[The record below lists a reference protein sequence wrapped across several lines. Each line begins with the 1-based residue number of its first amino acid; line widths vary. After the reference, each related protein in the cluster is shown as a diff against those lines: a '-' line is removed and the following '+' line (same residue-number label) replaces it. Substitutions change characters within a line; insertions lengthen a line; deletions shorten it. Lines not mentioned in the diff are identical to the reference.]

1 MLQIAKEQRGD
12 LLVIKLTGTIEEN
25 VDFTTLIGPVES
37 KKMDFILKGVSRIN
51 SVGIKAWI
59 KYFQGMAG
67 KGVQLRFFE
76 CSTAIVEQVNLISN
90 FTCGGAVESI
100 FVPFCCNS
108 CGTEL
113 LGLFRTADLK
123 KVNLQIPELKCSKC
137 GGSATFDDIPEEYF
151 GFITRS

>member
-1 MLQIAKEQRGD
+1 MF
-12 LLVIKLTGTIEEN
+12 IKLTGTIEEN
-25 VDFTTLIGPVES
+25 VDFATLIGPIES
-37 KKMDFILKGVSRIN
+37 KKMDFILKGISRIN

-59 KYFQGMAG
+59 KYFQGMAA

-100 FVPFCCNS
+100 FVPFCCSS

-113 LGLFRTADLK
+113 LGLFRTDDLK
-123 KVNLQIPELKCSKC
+123 KISLQIPELKCSKC
-137 GGSATFDDIPEEYF
+137 GGKATFDDIPEEYF